1 MPALVAC
8 PFCREMFEPSEARVC
23 PECGLPLEDIRKLPP
38 SREALEDE
46 APVPPEMETV
56 PFLYA
61 ARGRGALAG
70 IALLG
75 LVAFF
80 LPWVREQAPE
90 LQVLTGFGFAERL
103 QWMWAPFV
111 SWVVM
116 LPLVL
121 SRRSI
126 HAMRGARLAVGFL
139 AAIVIMTV
147 IMRVAVVPESTRH
160 RPVRF
165 EWAYGL
171 HVTFVLGLLALGIA
185 TRFGGRV
192 DDMRSNEARKGDEM
206 LH

>member
-23 PECGLPLEDIRKLPP
+23 PECGLALEDIRKLPP

-46 APVPPEMETV
+46 EPVPPEMETV
-56 PFLYA
+56 PFTYVG
-61 ARGRGALAG
+61 RGRGPLVM
-70 IALLG
+70 IAVLG

-80 LPWVREQAPE
+80 LPWMRETAPE
-90 LQVLTGFGFAERL
+90 LRVFTGFEFAERL

-147 IMRVAVVPESTRH
+147 IMRVAVVPESTRNLP
-160 RPVRF
+160 RRF
-165 EWAYGL
+165 AWAYGL
-171 HVTFVLGLLALGIA
+171 HVTFVLGLLALGVA

-192 DDMRSNEARKGDEM
+192 DDLRSKEARKGDEM

>member
-1 MPALVAC
+1 
-8 PFCREMFEPSEARVC
+8 MFEPSEARVC
-23 PECGLPLEDIRKLPP
+23 PECGLALEDIRKLPP

-46 APVPPEMETV
+46 PPVPPEMETV
-56 PFLYA
+56 PYTYVG
-61 ARGRGALAG
+61 RGRGPLVA
-70 IALLG
+70 IAALG

-80 LPWVREQAPE
+80 LPWVRETAPE
-90 LQVLTGFGFAERL
+90 LQVLTGFGFATRL

-111 SWVVM
+111 SWIVM

-147 IMRVAVVPESTRH
+147 IMRVAVVPESTRN

-171 HVTFVLGLLALGIA
+171 HVTFVLGLLALGVA
-185 TRFGGRV
+185 TRFGGSAF
-192 DDMRSNEARKGDEM
+192 DLPSKETRKGDEM

>member
-1 MPALVAC
+1 MPGLVAC

-46 APVPPEMETV
+46 EPVPPEMETV
-56 PFLYA
+56 PFTYV
-61 ARGRGALAG
+61 ARGRGALVV
-70 IALLG
+70 IALFG

-90 LQVLTGFGFAERL
+90 LRVLTGFGFAERL

-121 SRRSI
+121 SRRTI
-126 HAMRGARLAVGFL
+126 HAMRGARLAVGIL
-139 AAIVIMTV
+139 AALVIATV
-147 IMRVAVVPESTRH
+147 ILRVMVVPESTRY

-171 HVTFVLGLLALGIA
+171 HATFVLGLLALGA
-185 TRFGGRV
+185 AFGFGGRV
-192 DDMRSNEARKGDEM
+192 DDLPSKEARKGDEM

>member
-1 MPALVAC
+1 
-8 PFCREMFEPSEARVC
+8 MFEPSEARVC

-46 APVPPEMETV
+46 PPVPPELETLPITYV
-56 PFLYA
+56 
-61 ARGRGALAG
+61 ARGRGLLAG
-70 IALLG
+70 IASLG

-80 LPWVREQAPE
+80 LPWVRETAPE
-90 LQVLTGFGFAERL
+90 LRVLTGFGFAERL

-111 SWVVM
+111 SWIVM

-139 AAIVIMTV
+139 AAIVIATV
-147 IMRVAVVPESTRH
+147 IVRVTVVPESTPY

-165 EWAYGL
+165 AWAPGL
-171 HVTFVLGLLALGIA
+171 HATFVLGLLALFA
-185 TRFGGRV
+185 ASRFGGRV
-192 DDMRSNEARKGDEM
+192 DDLPSKEARKGDEM